1 MNEKLRRLLTPEGV
15 RDLLPALQESKR
27 VVEAQLQDV
36 FRSFG
41 YREVSTPVFEYAA
54 SFVTASADSLEEKMY
69 RFPDERGRMMVL
81 RPDFTVPLAR
91 LAATHL
97 AGEQRPLRLCY
108 GGNIYRHTSGHVTR
122 RRETA
127 QAGVELIGGSCAG
140 SDAEVVALSV
150 TALRELG
157 IEQFTVCLGHV
168 GFLQSLLETY
178 GINDASGEQA
188 RNYLNSKDYVSLR
201 EMIRGLPLDASARE
215 RLLQVLVLRGG
226 REVLAAA
233 AKLAPGKRG
242 EAALAALDEV
252 CQILDDY
259 GLAGFISLDLGLVR
273 DMEYYT
279 GMVFEGFTPGM
290 GFPLCGGGRYDNLL
304 GFFGPE
310 QPAVGFALNIDHLL
324 VVLQRLKGLPA
335 GRELVF
341 VGYGEA
347 GRLPAFTLAQDL
359 RRQGANVIVDLTAR
373 TKEESEL
380 EGERLGA
387 ARTHYVP
394 GNTTV
399 DSCREKGGLVVNG

>member
-41 YREVSTPVFEYAA
+41 YREVSTPAFEYAA
-54 SFVTASADSLEEKMY
+54 SFITAPADSLEEKMY

-97 AGEQRPLRLCY
+97 AGEPRPLRLCY
-108 GGNIYRHTSGHVTR
+108 GGNIYRHTAGQSTR
-122 RRETA
+122 RRELA
-127 QAGVELIGGSCAG
+127 QAGVELIGGTCAG
-140 SDAEVVALSV
+140 SDAEVVALAV

-157 IEQFTVCLGHV
+157 VGQFTVCLGHV

-178 GINDASGEQA
+178 GINDSSGEQA

-201 EMIRGLPLDASARE
+201 EMISGLPLDAFARE
-215 RLLQVLVLRGG
+215 CLLKVPALRGG
-226 REVLAAA
+226 REVLAEA

-242 EAALAALDEV
+242 ENALSALDEV

-259 GLAGFISLDLGLVR
+259 GLAGFVTLDLGMVR
-273 DMEYYT
+273 DMDYYT
-279 GMVFEGFTPGM
+279 GMVFEGFTAGM

-335 GRELVF
+335 ERELIF

-347 GRLPAFTLAQDL
+347 SRVQAFALARDL
-359 RRQGANVIVDLTAR
+359 RRQGTGVIVDVKAR
-373 TKEESEL
+373 DRAGAEL
-380 EGERLGA
+380 EAKRLGA
-387 ARTHYVP
+387 AKNYYVVP
-394 GNTTV
+394 ETIIRRG
-399 DSCREKGGLVVNG
+399 